1 MAGRS
6 SRVRKARVAH
16 AARIKKAQAK
26 IQQQQGYIDDYA
38 QFASGSPNIV
48 SQGHNLNWRIQVM
61 PSRPQS
67 KGDTNMFSYMSPD
80 TLYKRKTTSS
90 GRGMPSY
97 YSRGKSTYDS
107 LAEMLKPKAIRAE
120 LGGLAE
126 ANAYFN
132 KVNRPFDSST
142 VRSSRNMGGSAL
154 GTSSKVKV
162 DKLSGQFISAGQ
174 AKSDDGGKTWTFKE
188 PGDTGYNASA
198 SRIEGVNNF
207 TNQGYLNMGVLA
219 TALEAAT
226 TKEQKDD
233 IRQAYHDKQQDK
245 YLSNFAGKITIDSKY
260 GTDAKKPGPKSAF
273 NSADQMDLFTKGNQ
287 IDYEG
292 FKDLSTKEQNKFR
305 GLLADKLVS
314 QNIATNQWQIGIS
327 EQSTSKELDKL
338 KKQLE
343 KKEQKA
349 ISEEKARILAQQ
361 NIKLT
366 PKQQEAKFAKGIW
379 DATSVINVSFGMP
392 EAFASEL
399 TPTQKEITE
408 LKKQIDQKQTKLQTI
423 NSQLASNQNLIST
436 ADANTVFQKAYD
448 AGRIS
453 DESRAQ
459 LLTATNKDDSKMNF
473 IFQRKLKYDSDETKD
488 NLTDIGRALSQLD
501 YLKRNKDKPGN
512 FEKTMA
518 QINSLVPGVL
528 IEGET
533 VTSDTKGFLGNELT
547 PTTTV
552 LDKSKHSNVTAKGVR
567 EQLTKMQ
574 AAESKKLKG
583 LEGARH
589 QLGTNIIL
597 ASHQDRDNYISW
609 VNDPMIAKRELE
621 ELTGMDIITGSMTTS
636 ISPKDL
642 TKQFRTD
649 GLAPGSDTQKTF
661 DSKIFIDKSEQ
672 KPDGSG
678 RQYAPQSSWYDAWQS
693 GNIDQSEVHENE
705 YDIIMRGDPKVY
717 KTQAELQSK
726 KGIMDKYNAWTQA
739 RKYIGGSISS
749 WEGEMTQ
756 YYRATYKDEPH
767 TESHYIPQFN
777 EGSSTIIPLDARS
790 SQEKI
795 LFGER
800 GGIRRDGDMGEIQD
814 LGKLMTAL
822 QKENKV
828 YEQNYIKHGEKIKA
842 QKEKVKMLQKI
853 HDSYR
858 PEVDAKVSE
867 ANRLEKQNKY
877 MQVDLEFSKKL
888 EKSSQDLFDEKNNL
902 TKLQIQHKR
911 YGLTKDTIKKDIS
924 EIKQERRD
932 TQKEMLRA
940 NIHTSTRRTTPGR
953 GRLWG
958 YTKSKQF
965 SRRTTANVKR
975 TKGGN
980 MSLGGLVL

>member
-6 SRVRKARVAH
+6 SRVRKARSKH
-16 AARIKKAQAK
+16 AEASGKLRQELVY
-26 IQQQQGYIDDYA
+26 QEGYIRDYNKLLSMGPNPPTSRKLMSAGKRGRPDAWAEGFKFVSEWDYA
-38 QFASGSPNIV
+38 NRNR
-48 SQGHNLNWRIQVM
+48 HW
-61 PSRPQS
+61 
-67 KGDTNMFSYMSPD
+67 
-80 TLYKRKTTSS
+80 SS
-90 GRGMPSY
+90 GHRSMNKWHYSTHYRPVSSY
-97 YSRGKSTYDS
+97 AGLLEEFRGK
-107 LAEMLKPKAIRAE
+107 AINAE
-120 LGGLAE
+120 LYGIDAAKKGIAGIT
-126 ANAYFN
+126 
-132 KVNRPFDSST
+132 PFDSST
-142 VRSSRNMGGSAL
+142 VKSSRGMGGSRL
-154 GTSSKVKV
+154 GSSSKVKV
-162 DKLSGQFISAGQ
+162 DKVSGQFISAGQ
-174 AKSDDGGKTWTFKE
+174 AKSNDGGKTWTFKE

-207 TNQGYLNMGVLA
+207 ANQGYLDMGALA
-219 TALEAAT
+219 TALETAT

-233 IRQAYHDKQQDK
+233 IRKAYHDKQQDT
-245 YLSNFAGKITIDSKY
+245 YLSNFGLTSDLKY

-292 FKDLSTKEQNKFR
+292 FKDLSTKEQNEFR

-314 QNIATNQWQIGIS
+314 QNIATNQWQLGIS

-349 ISEEKARILAQQ
+349 ISEEKAKILAQQ

-366 PKQQEAKFAKGIW
+366 PKQQEAKFASGIW

-453 DESRAQ
+453 DESRTQ

-501 YLKRNKDKPGN
+501 YLKRNKNKPGN

-589 QLGTNIIL
+589 QLGSNIIL
-597 ASHQDRDNYISW
+597 ASHQDRDDYISL

-636 ISPKDL
+636 MSPKDL

-661 DSKIFIDKSEQ
+661 DSQIVSDFSQQ

-678 RQYAPQSSWYDAWQS
+678 RHYSPQSSWYDTWQS
-693 GNIDQSEVHENE
+693 GNIDQSEVHKKQ
-705 YDIIMRGDPKVY
+705 YDVIMRGDPEVY
-717 KTQAELQSK
+717 KTKAELQSK

-749 WEGEMTQ
+749 WESEMTQ
-756 YYRATYKDEPH
+756 YYRATYKDEPNP
-767 TESHYIPQFN
+767 ESHYIPQFN

-800 GGIRRDGDMGEIQD
+800 GGIRRDGDMGEVQD
-814 LGKLMTAL
+814 LAKLMTAL
-822 QKENKV
+822 QKENKI
-828 YEQNYIKHGEKIKA
+828 YEQNYIRHGEKIKA

-853 HDSYR
+853 HDSYG
-858 PEVDAKVSE
+858 PEVNAKVSE
-867 ANRLEKQNKY
+867 ANRLEKESKY

-911 YGLTKDTIKKDIS
+911 YGLTKDLIKKDIT

-932 TQKEMLRA
+932 TQKEMLRS
-940 NIHTSTRRTTPGR
+940 NMHTSTRRATPGR

-975 TKGGN
+975 TKGGS